1 MIKVEVISN
10 GTIKLVLIPEVGN
23 TFDEAALEML
33 AKGEVEVT
41 YVTQS
46 TQILDKQVDKHLVIK
61 PKSRKE

>member
-33 AKGEVEVT
+33 SKGDVEVT
-41 YVTQS
+41 YITQP
-46 TQILDKQVDKHLVIK
+46 TQILDKVVDKHLIIK
-61 PKSRKE
+61 PKTR